1 MSEIPPSGEV
11 NAIGQDMNLAADEED
26 ASLAKK
32 NPIAQGSPKDWKKFS
47 QYDPLP
53 HDEVKRTLKEL
64 RISSKD
70 LKSVVDDPLPSV
82 LDLFNNVM
90 KPHVAGQTS
99 KTCSEGINHLSDKQ
113 GQIPPWIVVFQQSRD
128 LQLLQTAMKIAKMK
142 GLRLYLIS
150 LNKLL
155 KLIRFLTFFFD
166 L

>member
-1 MSEIPPSGEV
+1 MSEIPPNGDV

-26 ASLAKK
+26 ASLAEK

-70 LKSVVDDPLPSV
+70 LKSVVDDPLPGV

-113 GQIPPWIVVFQQSRD
+113 GQIPSLDSGVSTVKRPPTIANSNENCQNEGLATLFD
-128 LQLLQTAMKIAKMK
+128 KPKQTAQTYQVFDI
-142 GLRLYLIS
+142 
-150 LNKLL
+150 
-155 KLIRFLTFFFD
+155 FL
-166 L
+166 